1 MLALQKH
8 TVFNIQENMD
18 CQANPEGG
26 DKKQV
31 CFILY
36 YEIIQDL

>member
-18 CQANPEGG
+18 CQANPGG